1 MVELFLGLILEQ
13 QLGKIQKNLNTKMPT
28 DNYFI

>member
-13 QLGKIQKNLNTKMPT
+13 QLGKIKKNLNTKMP
-28 DNYFI
+28 NLLY